1 MLKSALMLKEPLRL
15 VVQKKRFRGRRM
27 RLGLAIASMFLLT
40 ACAQTT
46 GTGASSACSVWRGI
60 RWDVADT
67 DETIREVKVN
77 NARRDAFC
85 KGVK

>member
-1 MLKSALMLKEPLRL
+1 M
-15 VVQKKRFRGRRM
+15 
-27 RLGLAIASMFLLT
+27 
-40 ACAQTT
+40 

-67 DETIREVKVN
+67 DETIVQVKIN

>member
-1 MLKSALMLKEPLRL
+1 
-15 VVQKKRFRGRRM
+15 M
-27 RLGLAIASMFLLT
+27 RLGLVIVSTLLLT

-46 GTGASSACSVWRGI
+46 ATGVTSACSVWKGI

-67 DETIREVKVN
+67 DETIVQVKVN